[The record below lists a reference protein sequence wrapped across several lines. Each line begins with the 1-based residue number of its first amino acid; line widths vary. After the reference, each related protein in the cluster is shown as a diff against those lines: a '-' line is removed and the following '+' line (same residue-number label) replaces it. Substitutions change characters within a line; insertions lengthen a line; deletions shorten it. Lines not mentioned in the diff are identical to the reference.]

1 VGSKFHLKG
10 MVLIDSFSFSFLQ
23 EFLAAHPI
31 ITVCANVVVYAVI
44 GGGIYAGIENWEFMD
59 GVRNLYLVGFV
70 CNVTKNLSYLQVY
83 FSIITGTT
91 VGFGDI
97 SPKTVAGRWISV
109 VFLPF
114 AVIYVS
120 TQLSQLANIVL
131 GRSED
136 SKLKVMCACA
146 IHYSC
151 WFC

>member
-114 AVIYVS
+114 AVIYMS

-136 SKLKVMCACA
+136 SKLKVMCAYA
-146 IHYSC
+146 IHYSR